1 MRQFRAIAYV
11 NNRYS
16 SFISFHLIFKVTKV
30 QTFNSGLIIFVLSS
44 HLRIFHLHG
53 DVTIAGEG
61 LGILT
66 YVRHSWSLSS
76 EDSLA
81 CHIYCDTGHRFI
93 MPRTLELTPFAERLA
108 VELLLRTSFYDFGL
122 SRLGLN
128 KNIL

>member
-1 MRQFRAIAYV
+1 MRQLRAIAYV
-11 NNRYS
+11 NKRYS

-30 QTFNSGLIIFVLSS
+30 QTFNSGLIVFVLSS
-44 HLRIFHLHG
+44 HLRIFHLYG

-93 MPRTLELTPFAERLA
+93 MVISEDP
-108 VELLLRTSFYDFGL
+108 
-122 SRLGLN
+122 
-128 KNIL
+128 